1 MENIL
6 LKGMVTATSN
16 KVDSRFK
23 QEAPTKT
30 AYITIADEDI
40 AKAIQ
45 FGLTE
50 YSSKQDGNRFFIIKL
65 PQNIAIYVQGG
76 DNVTPEKMSGG
87 IDSPNFMTNKDKMLN
102 LNIIKGENMGN
113 EFFRLQA
120 IQITDST
127 DIISVEQTNPF
138 A

>member
-1 MENIL
+1 MENL
-6 LKGMVTATSN
+6 TVKGIITATSN
-16 KVDSRFK
+16 KVDTKFK
-23 QEAPTKT
+23 QESPTKT
-30 AYITIADEDI
+30 AYVTIADEDI

-50 YSSKQDGNRFFIIKL
+50 YSSKQDGKRFFIIKL

-76 DNVTPEKMSGG
+76 ENVTPEKMSGG
-87 IDSPNFMTNKDKMLN
+87 VDTPNFMTSKDKLLN